1 MQPDCRI
8 VAIIAAYNERDI
20 IGQVVDD
27 LVRQRIKVHLLD
39 AGSTDGTAAAVQPHV
54 DAGMVQVEPFPPDE
68 AGAPAYEWER
78 ILRRK
83 EELARTLDADWL
95 MHQDADEFR
104 ESPWEGLDLRDA
116 IARVDRLGYNA
127 IDFEVLNF
135 WPTEAREEAGDDIRA
150 AFEYFEPAQEWDKL
164 QIRCWKQ
171 TALPVD
177 LVSSGGHEAVFSG
190 RRVFPIR
197 FLLRHYPLRGQR
209 HAERKIF
216 AERRP
221 RFVAAER
228 ARGWHRQYNRFAEG
242 QTFVRSAASL
252 TRYDPERARLNLVL
266 RHRGVEALEDAP
278 ETRQRAAGQAER
290 HAARLGHD
298 LDLRNHEVARLAH
311 ELDARNHEVTRLA
324 RDLDARN
331 HEVARLMRDAE
342 TQEQVR
348 AGIESRLRA
357 GGEAIAGLQA
367 ALEARDRDAAQQ
379 AGVHADRLA
388 VMAGEL
394 VAARGQIQSLYD
406 SLSWRS
412 TTLLRAVYDRVF
424 GPRQSGP

>member
-1 MQPDCRI
+1 MPPECRV

-27 LVRQRIKVHLLD
+27 LVAQGIRVHLLD
-39 AGSTDGTAAAVQPHV
+39 TGSTDGTAAAVRAHV
-54 DAGMVQVEPFPPDE
+54 DAGMVEVEPFPPAD

-104 ESPWEGLDLRDA
+104 ESPWDGLGLRDA

-135 WPTEAREEAGDDIRA
+135 WPTDDAEDGGRDIRA
-150 AFEYFEPAQEWDKL
+150 AFQYFEPAQEWDKL
-164 QIRCWKQ
+164 QIRAWKQ
-171 TALPVD
+171 SALPVD

-216 AERRP
+216 SERRP
-221 RFVAAER
+221 RFVTAER
-228 ARGWHRQYNRFAEG
+228 ERGWHRQYDRFAEG

-252 TRYDPERARLNLVL
+252 TRYDPERVRLNLVL
-266 RHRGVEALEDAP
+266 HHRGVEALAGAP
-278 ETRQRAAGQAER
+278 ETRERAAGQAER
-290 HAARLGHD
+290 YAARLSHD
-298 LDLRNHEVARLAH
+298 LDLRNHEVARLAQD
-311 ELDARNHEVTRLA
+311 LDARNHEVTRLA

-331 HEVARLMRDAE
+331 HEVARLTDAAEAHQRD
-342 TQEQVR
+342 R
-348 AGIESRLRA
+348 AGLDDRLRA
-357 GGEAIAGLQA
+357 AEQQIASLRA
-367 ALEARDRDAAQQ
+367 ELEARERDAARREEE
-379 AGVHADRLA
+379 ADRLR
-388 VMAGEL
+388 VMASEL
-394 VAARGQIQSLYD
+394 AAARQQIQSLYN

-412 TTLLRAVYDRVF
+412 TALLRAVYDRVF
-424 GPRQSGP
+424 GPRPSGR